1 MPPRTFFDSSKVDAL
16 LSKRD
21 DSSMNYI
28 ILMNNE
34 LHQKYQ
40 KSISEKNEMERTN
53 DTLEHDV
60 DCLSKSRTALQGY
73 IKNEIEYAK
82 CWMENCRVYKT
93 LYNNAL
99 AHICIQVGLQLF
111 IIMLLSNLSSSYHH
125 VVLLIY
131 IPLLLIG
138 STHTLRAMCMRAQ
151 ILTEANR
158 KTIAKVEKA
167 NIYVMDLID
176 NI

>member
-1 MPPRTFFDSSKVDAL
+1 MGSRSFFDSSKIETL
-16 LSKRD
+16 LSKQENNSLD
-21 DSSMNYI
+21 YI

-40 KSISEKNEMERTN
+40 ETISEKIEMERTN
-53 DTLEHDV
+53 ETLEHDV

-73 IKNEIEYAK
+73 VKNEIEYAK
-82 CWMENCRVYKT
+82 CWMENCDIYKT

-99 AHICIQVGLQLF
+99 SYICIQVGLQLF
-111 IIMLLSNLSSSYHH
+111 IIMLLSNVSSSYHH
-125 VVLLIY
+125 VVLWIY

-138 STHTLRAMCMRAQ
+138 STHTLRAMCMRPDM
-151 ILTEANR
+151 LTETNR
-158 KTIAKVEKA
+158 KIIAKVEKA